1 MGVTVVKPPLIHLK
15 RDLLQGVGM
24 RMAACGAWKYRNVT
38 PSVYQHLQTLGKQY
52 GASIPG
58 SASGRFSLKVSGIQV
73 GFSYSWDVRTGVL
86 VLVCES
92 KPVLVSCSL
101 IKNAADKIMS
111 DSGARPF

>member
-1 MGVTVVKPPLIHLK
+1 VYQT
-15 RDLLQGVGM
+15 LQG
-24 RMAACGAWKYRNVT
+24 
-38 PSVYQHLQTLGKQY
+38 LGRQY

-58 SASGRFSLKVSGIQV
+58 TPSGRFSLKVGGIQV
-73 GFSYSWDVRTGVL
+73 GFSYSWDVRSSTL

-111 DSGARPF
+111 DSGARPY